1 MTYKEF
7 YQWID
12 DLPSRFQHRDLETY
26 LSALYL
32 QIEKENKQE
41 LTIER
46 LLTFLETSFK
56 SEPLEFNSEWL
67 TIISP
72 PEFDISSVDNKA
84 GLNEEIKFTTDV
96 IKFQISDLHKMQN
109 KQLENELRY
118 FGIDSETKNR
128 WYNFDPFT
136 NLECGAAWLS
146 DLKQEDQ
153 KMNVSWKTLG
163 ILLEMG
169 RIYE

>member
-7 YQWID
+7 YQWIG
-12 DLPSRFQHRDLETY
+12 DLPSRFQNRDLETY

-32 QIEKENKQE
+32 QIEKQKTQE
-41 LTIER
+41 LTIEA
-46 LLTFLETSFK
+46 LLTLLETSFK
-56 SEPLEFNSEWL
+56 SEPLEFNPEWL
-67 TIISP
+67 KIISP
-72 PEFDISSVDNKA
+72 PEFDIDWIDTK
-84 GLNEEIKFTTDV
+84 GDLNEEIIFTTNV

-109 KQLENELRY
+109 KQLENKLRY
-118 FGIDSETKNR
+118 FGIDSETENR

-136 NLECGAAWLS
+136 NLECGAAWLN
-146 DLKQEDQ
+146 DLKRADQE
-153 KMNVSWKTLG
+153 MNVNWKTLG